1 MRVFLAI
8 DLPDE
13 VRSALEELQDDLP
26 VGRIMA
32 PETLHLTLCFLGE
45 QDASVLGAVDEEMR
59 RLKGAAF
66 DLRIAGVGTFGGR
79 VPRVLWAGVRDCP
92 ELVALQGRVRAGCVR
107 AGVELRRERFRP
119 HVTLAR
125 FGQDFSAG
133 ELERVAGFLA
143 HHARFEA
150 PVFRVEELVLFESVL
165 HPEGAEHRVLEG
177 YSLGG

>member
-1 MRVFLAI
+1 
-8 DLPDE
+8 
-13 VRSALEELQDDLP
+13 
-26 VGRIMA
+26 
-32 PETLHLTLCFLGE
+32 
-45 QDASVLGAVDEEMR
+45 MR

-79 VPRVLWAGVRDCP
+79 LPKVLWAGVAECP
-92 ELVALQGRVRAGCVR
+92 ELAALHGRVRAACVR
-107 AGVELRRERFRP
+107 AGVALRRERFRP

-125 FGQDFSAG
+125 LGQHVPAG

-150 PVFRVEELVLFESVL
+150 PVFRVEEVVLFESVL

-177 YSLGG
+177 YPLGG